1 MIAFPNAKINLG
13 LHVINKREDGFHNLE
28 TTFLSVNLCDI
39 LEVIESNP
47 SVTGNNKVNFTSH
60 GIPIDGDTSNNLV
73 VRAYQLLDQPFNLPP
88 VEICLYK
95 KIPMGAGLGGGSSD
109 AAFMIKLLNTKFNLQ
124 LSNEQLKRY
133 AAKLG
138 SDCAFFIDNT
148 PAYVFGKG
156 HELSPIEIKLAGY
169 YLVLLC
175 PPVHSSTAL
184 AYQNVSRRNEITI
197 ENSIKLNLQQPIE
210 TWRNSIFND
219 FEPLVF
225 KQFPQLAQYKESL
238 YQDGALY
245 ASMSGSGSSIFGIFK
260 NKPTLPAELYK
271 LIAFEGDL

>member
-1 MIAFPNAKINLG
+1 MIAFPYAKINLG

-39 LEVIESNP
+39 LEVIECNP
-47 SVTGNNKVNFTSH
+47 SVTGKNKVNFTSH

-73 VRAYQLLDQPFNLPP
+73 VRAYQLLDKQFNLPAIE
-88 VEICLYK
+88 VCLYK
-95 KIPMGAGLGGGSSD
+95 MIPMGAGLGGGSSD
-109 AAFMIKLLNTKFNLQ
+109 AAFMLKLLNTKFNLQ
-124 LSNEQLKRY
+124 LSNEQLKMH

-148 PAYVFGKG
+148 PAYVLGKG

-184 AYQNVSRRNEITI
+184 AYQNVARRNEITN
-197 ENSIKLNLQQPIE
+197 ENSIKINIHQPIE
-210 TWRNSIFND
+210 TWRNTIFND
-219 FEPLVF
+219 FEPSVF

-260 NKPTLPAELYK
+260 NKPTLTQEQNALVAY
-271 LIAFEGDL
+271 EGNI